1 MRCREKKK
9 KEKKPVQMN
18 ITFGSLEDSV
28 PKIYLTPVSK
38 GVLVLLQKVM
48 PYSFGNFT
56 N

>member
-1 MRCREKKK
+1 MQRKKQTNK
-9 KEKKPVQMN
+9 KKPVQLN